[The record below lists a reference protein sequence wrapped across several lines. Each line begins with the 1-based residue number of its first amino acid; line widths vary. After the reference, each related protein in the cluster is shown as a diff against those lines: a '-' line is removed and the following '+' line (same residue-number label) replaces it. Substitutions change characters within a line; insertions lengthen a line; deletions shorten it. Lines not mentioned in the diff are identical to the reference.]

1 MTYGVISS
9 PFIHTQITVE
19 ANATR
24 IVELQRAA
32 KILTLWG
39 GHMIDIFS
47 VIGLTI
53 IMKPLTRCGIP
64 SALDDAN
71 HSEYISMCEW
81 ATGLK
86 Q

>member
-1 MTYGVISS
+1 MPHGVISS
-9 PFIHTQITVE
+9 PFIHTQIVVE

-24 IVELQRAA
+24 IVELQTAA
-32 KILTLWG
+32 KILTPRG
-39 GHMIDIFS
+39 GHMIDVFS

-53 IMKPLTRCGIP
+53 IMKPLTLCGI
-64 SALDDAN
+64 LNDAN